1 MSRRPTRATM
11 LMASTFPRAS
21 ILNPM
26 SRPSSFDELFGQLNA
41 QLYGVGKQ
49 RQQRL
54 ERTEIL

>member
-1 MSRRPTRATM
+1 M

-26 SRPSSFDELFGQLNA
+26 SRPSSFDELLGQLNA